1 MSESPSESGRIIE
14 RDPVVVR
21 RNFVLN
27 VADGA
32 IFTFGLGFASRST
45 VLPVFVK
52 NAGGEGIAISL
63 IPVLWILGFNI
74 PQIAIANYASRV
86 SPKKPLLLKT
96 GLMQRLPW
104 LLLAVVA
111 FMWIDALPPSIALPL
126 FLVLF
131 MLAAAGGSLN
141 LPVWFDIVSKIT
153 PVRLRGRLF
162 ALRTV
167 LGGALGILAGWIVER
182 VLATWAYPDSFGVLF
197 GLCFGAMMVSYIFI
211 CLLEEGTRV
220 LPKRTLRYGEY
231 LRSLPR
237 ILRTE
242 ANFRN
247 FLIGESMLV
256 AATMVEAFFVID
268 AIESFGLPDSH
279 AGRFTAVMMVSMVV
293 GTLLFG
299 YLADRWGHRLNMVLS
314 AAWMVVAAAAALL
327 AGRVEVYY
335 VVFVAAALTLG
346 LRTISRL
353 PIVAEL
359 CGEEDRPT
367 YVALMNVVTAPFVL
381 AGVAAGW
388 IATLHGFDVV
398 FAGALALSL
407 AACAWFGLMVKEPR
421 LDDDSREQAR
431 AHQAEAERT
440 R

>member
-1 MSESPSESGRIIE
+1 MSEPVSQAGRVIE
-14 RDPVVVR
+14 REPRVVR

-27 VADGA
+27 VVDGA
-32 IFTFGLGFASRST
+32 VFAFGLGFASRST

-52 NAGGEGIAISL
+52 NIGGEGIAISL

-74 PQIAIANYASRV
+74 PQIAIANYVGHV

-96 GLMQRLPW
+96 GLVQRLPW
-104 LLLAVVA
+104 LLLAVVT
-111 FMWIDALPPSIALPL
+111 FLWIEGLPPAIALPL

-131 MLAAAGGSLN
+131 TLAAAGGSLN

-153 PVRLRGRLF
+153 PVRLRGRMF

-167 LGGALGILAGWIVER
+167 IGGALGILAGWIVER
-182 VLATWAYPDSFGVLF
+182 VLATWTYPDSFGLLF
-197 GLCFGAMMVSYIFI
+197 GLCFAAMMISYVFI
-211 CLLEEGTRV
+211 CLLDEGNRV
-220 LPKRTLRYGEY
+220 LPKKTLRYREY

-237 ILRTE
+237 ILRKET
-242 ANFRN
+242 NFRN
-247 FLIGESMLV
+247 FLIGESLLV
-256 AATMVEAFFVID
+256 AATMVEAFFVVD
-268 AIESFGLPDSH
+268 AIQSFGLPDSY
-279 AGRFTAVMMVSMVV
+279 AGRFTAIIMFSMVV

-299 YLADRWGHRLNMVLS
+299 YLADRWGHRINMVLS
-314 AAWMVVAAAAALL
+314 AAFMIVACVAALM
-327 AGRVEVYY
+327 AGSVAVYY

-381 AGVAAGW
+381 AGVGAGW
-388 IATLHGFDVV
+388 MANVYGYDAVFVGAVV
-398 FAGALALSL
+398 LSM
-407 AACAWFGLMVKEPR
+407 AACGWFGLMVEEPR
-421 LDDDSREQAR
+421 GEGRG
-431 AHQAEAERT
+431 
-440 R
+440 